1 MQSTG
6 QTSTQ
11 ALSLTSIHGSTITYV
26 MVISPSSAPPLSSG
40 VDDSVLE
47 FASRQPTTLGMS
59 VFDDEVLP
67 VFVAELGE
75 PLLEGL
81 VVRGDN
87 WCRSQYSDPEDSRR
101 WLGLGGERRREAES
115 KNDREPDHAH
125 GHLGGGRLARSL
137 ADVSMC
143 GFQCDEKH
151 AAEAVIHGPR
161 ARGPARAIRSLDP
174 PAPKATAGS

>member
-1 MQSTG
+1 MTRF
-6 QTSTQ
+6 
-11 ALSLTSIHGSTITYV
+11 
-26 MVISPSSAPPLSSG
+26 
-40 VDDSVLE
+40 LE

-87 WCRSQYSDPEDSRR
+87 GCRSQYSDPEDSRR

-115 KNDREPDHAH
+115 KNDREPDQPH
-125 GHLGGGRLARSL
+125 GHLSGGWLAGSL
-137 ADVSMC
+137 ADEPRVW
-143 GFQCDEKH
+143 
-151 AAEAVIHGPR
+151 PR
-161 ARGPARAIRSLDP
+161 ATTNRGHGTRLSRGHRAWES
-174 PAPKATAGS
+174 SE